1 MFIGIVLYLVLVS
14 LAQVPMLLALL
25 GVWYGNFFGAETHA
39 LLPYDQVRSAG
50 VKSCDILLTIILFY
64 CLVKSC

>member
-50 VKSCDILLTIILFY
+50 VK
-64 CLVKSC
+64 